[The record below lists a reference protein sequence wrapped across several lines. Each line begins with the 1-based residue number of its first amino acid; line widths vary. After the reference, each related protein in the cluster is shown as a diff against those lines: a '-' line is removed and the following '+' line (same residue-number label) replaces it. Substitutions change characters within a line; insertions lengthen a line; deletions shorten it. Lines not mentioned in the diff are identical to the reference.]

1 MNQAREYAAPAA
13 GDVRRFRRGNQKGR
27 HLRFLPSWDSVSLC
41 LLARRKSEN
50 GDRSEIG
57 VRQSGY
63 SSVSFSA
70 FSQFTDSVLLHRS
83 ATSNRR
89 DITVSRNSLAR
100 CNARHLRIK
109 HSVPFISVGP
119 VYHNALTCCAAL
131 SCRTL
136 RKEKT
141 TCVAVRYLILRICGY
156 MSGRGP
162 SLRKKKS
169 SCRSL
174 SQRSHVGNLRQ
185 TTKKKNIQ
193 RKGKIRGEGNLVPI
207 LLDAPRG
214 VSAVPFASQAKTQIA
229 SWKVREITSAPA
241 ARGSSL

>member
-1 MNQAREYAAPAA
+1 MIA
-13 GDVRRFRRGNQKGR
+13 
-27 HLRFLPSWDSVSLC
+27 W
-41 LLARRKSEN
+41 RKSEN

-136 RKEKT
+136 RKENHLCSST
-141 TCVAVRYLILRICGY
+141 VSDTANMRIHERSQAVSAEEKILCRFPFRSGHISAICA
-156 MSGRGP
+156 R
-162 SLRKKKS
+162 
-169 SCRSL
+169 L
-174 SQRSHVGNLRQ
+174 SQRKQ
-185 TTKKKNIQ
+185 
-193 RKGKIRGEGNLVPI
+193 GE
-207 LLDAPRG
+207 
-214 VSAVPFASQAKTQIA
+214 SQEG
-229 SWKVREITSAPA
+229 WKP
-241 ARGSSL
+241 